1 MTIIFD
7 LSRVANR
14 LPRTLAKFQS
24 CVDVLEH
31 CGGSLGNMSGLVNM
45 VLEEKKIDPTIA
57 TKDEI
62 AKALKE
68 AQEQYLA
75 VAFLCGSD
83 HY

>member
-1 MTIIFD
+1 
-7 LSRVANR
+7 
-14 LPRTLAKFQS
+14 
-24 CVDVLEH
+24 
-31 CGGSLGNMSGLVNM
+31 M